1 MFGKFELNWL
11 DMKILALSYYIIK
24 LVVADSKMKISGDCW
39 GLVKTGSHKMHL
51 KFGQIIFDVN
61 LWGREGSWAASME
74 RGTS

>member
-24 LVVADSKMKISGDCW
+24 LVVADSKMKISGDCG
-39 GLVKTGSHKMHL
+39 GLVKTGSQIMHL
-51 KFGQIIFDVN
+51 KFGQIIFDAN
-61 LWGREGSWAASME
+61 LWGREGGWAASTE